1 MLIIKKAIS
10 KRPTFLSL
18 ILDKKFHITE
28 IQQYDR
34 IRKVTKGVNRN
45 LKKIGSFLGLNIP
58 LTTYVARHSFATV
71 LKRSGVNV
79 AIISEALGH
88 TSLSTTQFYLDSF
101 DNEQIDDAMK
111 AMIKVTYEDQLNI
124 STDPIEYLLALI
136 KITNKGSA
144 LLQERVDYSKVSQTV
159 EAIRENICECAQEYQ
174 IVKELN
180 PDIFKNLLNCYDL
193 PVCDHKLIQLCD
205 LLLLF
210 KRAENVKFVLETNNR
225 QTLKADEK
233 SFIENV
239 IQEKLFQYLQEK
251 RKLEEYASYI
261 MWTSPTPPK
270 SFIYKRN
277 KNIYTYAANNPQPVS
292 INKSNLQQI
301 RDKEMMILEDN
312 SIAVVNRLYQRL
324 IQKGFVKPLPS
335 RTQIGTKPA
344 CFIYDTLM
352 FLGYFSNDYSSYEKQ
367 YQINKAKRDRIK
379 ELIRPN
385 K

>member
-1 MLIIKKAIS
+1 
-10 KRPTFLSL
+10 
-18 ILDKKFHITE
+18 
-28 IQQYDR
+28 
-34 IRKVTKGVNRN
+34 
-45 LKKIGSFLGLNIP
+45 
-58 LTTYVARHSFATV
+58 
-71 LKRSGVNV
+71 
-79 AIISEALGH
+79 
-88 TSLSTTQFYLDSF
+88 
-101 DNEQIDDAMK
+101 
-111 AMIKVTYEDQLNI
+111 MIKVTYEDQLNI

-159 EAIRENICECAQEYQ
+159 EAIRENICECAQKNQ

-210 KRAENVKFVLETNNR
+210 KMAENVKFVLETNNR

-251 RKLEEYASYI
+251 RKLEEYTSFI
-261 MWTSPTPPK
+261 MWTSPTPK

-335 RTQIGTKPA
+335 RTQIT
-344 CFIYDTLM
+344 CLLYL
-352 FLGYFSNDYSSYEKQ
+352 
-367 YQINKAKRDRIK
+367 
-379 ELIRPN
+379 
-385 K
+385 

>member
-1 MLIIKKAIS
+1 
-10 KRPTFLSL
+10 
-18 ILDKKFHITE
+18 
-28 IQQYDR
+28 
-34 IRKVTKGVNRN
+34 
-45 LKKIGSFLGLNIP
+45 
-58 LTTYVARHSFATV
+58 
-71 LKRSGVNV
+71 
-79 AIISEALGH
+79 
-88 TSLSTTQFYLDSF
+88 
-101 DNEQIDDAMK
+101 
-111 AMIKVTYEDQLNI
+111 MIKVTYEDQLNI
-124 STDPIEYLLALI
+124 STDLIEYLLALI

-144 LLQERVDYSKVSQTV
+144 LLQEQVDYSTVSQTI
-159 EAIRENICECAQEYQ
+159 EAIRENICECAQKYR

-210 KRAENVKFVLETNNR
+210 KRAESVKFVLETNDR

-239 IQEKLFQYLQEK
+239 IQEKLFQYLKEK
-251 RKLEEYASYI
+251 RKLEEYTSFI
-261 MWTSPTPPK
+261 MWTSPTPPN
-270 SFIYKRN
+270 SFIYKKD
-277 KNIYTYAANNPQPVS
+277 KNISTYAANNPQPVS

-312 SIAVVNRLYQRL
+312 SIAVVNHLYQRL
-324 IQKGFVKPLPS
+324 IQRGFVKPLPS
-335 RTQIGTKPA
+335 RTQVGTKPA

-352 FLGYFSNDYSSYEKQ
+352 FLGYFSNDYSSYENQ
-367 YQINKAKRDRIK
+367 YRINKAKRDRIK